1 MGHWLLFQQPRYLSE
16 PRRAGE
22 QGVEVGS
29 APSVKRRVR
38 EAERARHRIFLS
50 FPHTFQI
57 GRAGT
62 NRVPRRHRTPGRRAK
77 EWQPPAVPSLDL
89 IQRNSAGPIVLSR
102 RAPSPLSVLHRNPIA
117 SCSDLSL
124 VPGWVHLG
132 SHFRFH
138 PSDSGLVG
146 LRSPSLRCFFGA
158 VSPQCC
164 VYSVV
169 SVSEIC

>member
-62 NRVPRRHRTPGRRAK
+62 KRVPRRHRTPGRRAK

-89 IQRNSAGPIVLSR
+89 VQRNSAGPIVLSR

-117 SCSDLSL
+117 SCSDLFLSRA
-124 VPGWVHLG
+124 WLG
-132 SHFRFH
+132 SSWVTFQISPFRFWIGRASF
-138 PSDSGLVG
+138 PFPEMLLWSLFP
-146 LRSPSLRCFFGA
+146 RSAASTL
-158 VSPQCC
+158 
-164 VYSVV
+164 
-169 SVSEIC
+169 